1 MSNFVG
7 ILLSICK
14 HFVLV
19 ILKFSLILISYKLDN
34 SNIFPKSKSV
44 IHRLKLSIMIATLG
58 QLEAR

>member
-19 ILKFSLILISYKLDN
+19 MLKFSLILISYKLVN
-34 SNIFPKSKSV
+34 SNILPKSKSV
-44 IHRLKLSIMIATLG
+44 IHRLKLSIMLATLG

>member
-14 HFVLV
+14 HFFLV

-34 SNIFPKSKSV
+34 SNIFPQSKSV
-44 IHRLKLSIMIATLG
+44 MHKLKLSIMTATLG
-58 QLEAR
+58 Q

>member
-14 HFVLV
+14 HSFLV
-19 ILKFSLILISYKLDN
+19 ISKFSLLLNSYKLDN
-34 SNIFPKSKSV
+34 SNIFPRSKSV
-44 IHRLKLSIMIATLG
+44 MHRLKLSIMIATLG